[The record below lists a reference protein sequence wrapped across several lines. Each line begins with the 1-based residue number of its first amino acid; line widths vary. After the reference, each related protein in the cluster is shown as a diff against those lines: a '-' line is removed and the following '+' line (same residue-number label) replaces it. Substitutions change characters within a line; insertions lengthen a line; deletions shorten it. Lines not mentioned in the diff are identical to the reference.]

1 MSASAHRM
9 VAAAAR
15 SAALS
20 SCRAP
25 SKRVFRVLDRST
37 GTQRVGSAQSQMTPR
52 AHGAISDCSMTS
64 VGTGGTSASSPA
76 ARRRSAAAAASAR
89 ANQAWTRP
97 Q

>member
-1 MSASAHRM
+1 MSASAHRI

-25 SKRVFRVLDRST
+25 SNWVCRVERST
-37 GTQRVGSAQSQMTPR
+37 GTQRAGSAQSQMVPR

-64 VGTGGTSASSPA
+64 
-76 ARRRSAAAAASAR
+76 
-89 ANQAWTRP
+89 
-97 Q
+97 